1 MKINVTG
8 NEELPKI
15 VCVHPMLGSSGGVL
29 DILKDLKGEYCII
42 APDMSAHGSDTED
55 FISAKEE
62 AKTVIID
69 GYRHCEYPFKNPET
83 YTKML
88 EELMTK

>member
-1 MKINVTG
+1 MLREIRKTG
-8 NEELPKI
+8 EKNIAKHYPKA
-15 VCVHPMLGSSGGVL
+15 
-29 DILKDLKGEYCII
+29 E
-42 APDMSAHGSDTED
+42 
-55 FISAKEE
+55 
-62 AKTVIID
+62 TVITD